1 MSDAMAVS
9 LSPYAGRMLDVWT
22 RLESLPEVAQP
33 PKAQAAVLVPL
44 YADDSDVRVIF
55 TKRPDDMRTHPGDVV
70 FPGGKMERDEG
81 VVATALRE
89 ADEEIRLPPSAV
101 VSILGG
107 LTPVTTRNRSNLIVP
122 IVARVERPPELVADP
137 SEVDV
142 IIEPRLVD
150 LLDEDRWRTNDWMG
164 HTLWFYEFQ
173 EGILWGATAYMVREL
188 LDYLRD

>member
-1 MSDAMAVS
+1 
-9 LSPYAGRMLDVWT
+9 MLDVWT

-33 PKAQAAVLVPL
+33 PSAQAAVLVPL
-44 YADDSDVRVIF
+44 YADDSGVRVIF

-70 FPGGKMERDEG
+70 FPGGKMEGDEG
-81 VVATALRE
+81 VVAAALRE
-89 ADEEIRLPPSAV
+89 ADEEIRLPPNAV

-122 IVARVERPPELVADP
+122 IVARVERPSELVPDP
-137 SEVDV
+137 AEVDV
-142 IIEPRLVD
+142 IIEPLLVD
-150 LLDEDRWRTNDWMG
+150 LLDEGRWRTNDWMG
-164 HTLWFYEFQ
+164 HTLWFYEFA